1 MHTDQQSLKEEKRL
15 AALKSYQILDTLPK
29 ETFDRF
35 TKLAAIICETPISLI
50 SLIDEDRQWFKSK
63 VGLDVDQT
71 PRNIAFCSHSILGE
85 DIMEVQDATKDFRFK
100 NNPLVTSEP
109 NINFYAGYPL
119 KDSNGYNLGT
129 ICVIDRVPRKL
140 SDSQKEALKILGDSV
155 VDLIAQQRK
164 IQETENF
171 NELFKISKDIIC
183 VFNSDGVFQNIN
195 PAFDKLLGY
204 KENHILNRSFYDF
217 IHPNDLTITKNK
229 LQTLVEANKTVVF
242 TNRFKSKEGDY
253 KFLQWA
259 ATPEPSSKL
268 FFAIAR
274 DITTERE
281 KELLIERSE
290 ARLRAFFENSSGFMC
305 THSLEGKILTVN
317 TAGAESLGYKTEDL
331 IGNYLIDFVPEARQE
346 SLQLYLTG
354 MVQKGKMQGLM
365 YTKHKDGHV
374 LTWLFN
380 NVLETDINGDKYI
393 IGNAVDIT
401 ERHRLEADLKRTKEM
416 LEQTNEVAK
425 VGAWEVNLLT
435 QNLYWSHVTK
445 NIHEVEENF
454 IPDLETAVSFFSSDH
469 QKIILDAFTNASQN
483 GIPYDLELQIKTAK
497 GNDIWVRSLGTPE
510 FHKGKCVRVYGTFQ
524 DVNDNYL
531 HRNDLKKAKILADEA
546 NRAKSEFLASMSHE
560 IRTPLNGVIGFTDL
574 VLKTTLN
581 QTQQQY
587 LNIVNQSA
595 NSLLGIIN
603 DILDFSKIE
612 AGKLELDI
620 EKSDLFELSSQASDI
635 ISYQAQNK
643 GLEVLLN
650 VDPKLPR
657 FVFIDNIRLKQVIV
671 NLLGNAV
678 KFTESGEIELKIY
691 AESEIKN
698 GEIDF
703 HFEVRDTGI
712 GIQSDKQNKIF
723 EAFSQED
730 ASTTKKY
737 GGTGLGLT
745 ISNKLLGLMNSKLQL
760 KSKVGKGS
768 TFYFKVRL
776 KAEEGDSLSDSDLSN
791 IKHVLVVD
799 DNENN
804 RLILRQMLL
813 LKNIKVTEAKNGLEA
828 LQLLTKSQNYDVVLM
843 DYHMPF
849 MDGLET
855 IEKIRNNFNI
865 SANDLPIMLLHSSSD
880 DEKIISIC
888 EKYGVKIRMVKPIKM
903 QDLFNKIARI
913 NKPHENEIQEI
924 KSETSLNVSLFKIL
938 VAEDNLINKLLAKTV
953 IERILPNA
961 IVYEADNGLEAINQ
975 YKSIKIDL
983 ILMDLQMPE
992 MNGYEATQNIRLLE
1006 KDSRIPIIALTAGN
1020 IVGEKEK
1027 CLAVGMD
1034 DFVAK
1039 PFVEKDLVDIFSK
1052 WLITDEIKSL
1062 SKPKASLLKPLSF
1075 NNNKVKDFMG
1085 TDLDT
1090 IKIVLNLTINEIQ
1103 SADDNFKKLISN
1115 PKPNLSAI
1123 NALGHK
1129 LFGTASGTGLEVL
1142 AEMAREVELITEMD
1156 IKTLKTI
1163 YKKVNKEILISKE
1176 LIENE
1181 LVNL

>member
-1 MHTDQQSLKEEKRL
+1 MQTNQQSTLEEKRL

-35 TKLAAIICETPISLI
+35 TKLAAIICETPISLV
-50 SLIDEDRQWFKSK
+50 SLIDENRLWIKSK
-63 VGLDVDQT
+63 LGLDLNQI
-71 PRNIAFCSHSILGE
+71 PRNLALCSHTILGQE
-85 DIMEVQDATKDFRFK
+85 IMEVQDTTKDVRFK
-100 NNPLVTSEP
+100 NNPFVTSDP
-109 NINFYAGYPL
+109 YIKFYAGYPL
-119 KDSNGYNLGT
+119 KDPNGYNLGT
-129 ICVIDRVPRKL
+129 ICVIDKVPRKL
-140 SDSQKEALKILGDSV
+140 DDN
-155 VDLIAQQRK
+155 QQRK

-183 VFNSDGVFQNIN
+183 VFNEEGVFQNIN
-195 PAFDKLLGY
+195 PAFGKILGY
-204 KENHILNRSFYDF
+204 KEDYILNRSLYNF
-217 IHPNDLTITKNK
+217 IHPDDLIETKNK
-229 LQTLVEANKTVVF
+229 LQTLVARNNAVVF
-242 TNRFKSKEGDY
+242 SFRLKCKKGNY
-253 KFLQWA
+253 KLLQWA
-259 ATPEPSSKL
+259 VSPEASSKL
-268 FFAIAR
+268 FFTIGR
-274 DITTERE
+274 DITTEKE
-281 KELLIERSE
+281 KEILVQRSE
-290 ARLRAFFENSSGFMC
+290 ASLRAFFENSSGLMC
-305 THSLEGKILTVN
+305 THDLKGKILTIN
-317 TAGAESLGYKTEDL
+317 TAGAKSLGYKTEDFV
-331 IGNYLIDFVPEARQE
+331 GNYLQDFVPEFTREHIQM
-346 SLQLYLTG
+346 YLSHIENVG
-354 MVQKGKMQGLM
+354 EVKGLT
-365 YTKHKDGHV
+365 YPKHKKGNV

-380 NVLETDINGDKYI
+380 NVLETDANGDKYV

-401 ERHRLEADLKRTKEM
+401 ERSKLESDLKRTKEM

-425 VGAWEVNLLT
+425 IGAWEVNLRS
-435 QNLYWSHVTK
+435 QNIYWSPVTK
-445 NIHEVEENF
+445 TIHEVKNDF
-454 IPDLETAVSFFSSDH
+454 IPDFETAISFFTPEY
-469 QKIILDAFTNASQN
+469 QKIILHAFTNATEK

-497 GNDIWVRSLGTPE
+497 GNYTWVRSIGTPE
-510 FHKGKCVRVYGTFQ
+510 FKKGKCVRVYGTFQ
-524 DVNDNYL
+524 DVNENYL
-531 HRNDLKKAKILADEA
+531 HRNDLKKAKLLADGA
-546 NRAKSEFLASMSHE
+546 NRAKSDFLASMSHE

-574 VLKTTLN
+574 VLKTSLN

-650 VDPKLPR
+650 VNPKLPR
-657 FVFIDNIRLKQVIV
+657 FVFIDNIRLKQVLV

-691 AESEIKN
+691 PESEIKN
-698 GEIDF
+698 CEIDF

-776 KAEEGDSLSDSDLSN
+776 KAEEGDSLTTSDLSN

-804 RLILRQMLL
+804 RLIIRQMLL

-828 LQLLTKSQNYDVVLM
+828 LQLLTESHNYDVILM

-865 SANDLPIMLLHSSSD
+865 SAHDLPIMLLHSSSD
-880 DEKIISIC
+880 DEKIINIC

-913 NKPHENEIQEI
+913 NKPYENEIQQIEP
-924 KSETSLNVSLFKIL
+924 ETNLNVSLFKIL

-975 YKSIKIDL
+975 YKSIKFDL

-992 MNGYEATQNIRLLE
+992 MDGYEATQNIRLIE
-1006 KDSRIPIIALTAGN
+1006 KDSRTPIIALTAGN

-1039 PFVEKDLVDIFSK
+1039 PFVEKDLVAIFSK

-1062 SKPKASLLKPLSF
+1062 SKSSLLKPLSF

-1103 SADDNFKKLISN
+1103 SAGDNFKKLISN
-1115 PKPNLSAI
+1115 PKPNLKVI

-1156 IKTLKTI
+1156 IKALKTI
-1163 YKKVNKEILISKE
+1163 YNKVNKEILISKE

>member
-1 MHTDQQSLKEEKRL
+1 MQTGPESSLEEKRL

-35 TKLAAIICETPISLI
+35 TKLASIICNTPISLV

-63 VGLDVDQT
+63 VGLDVNQT
-71 PRNIAFCSHSILGE
+71 PRDIAFCHHSILGQ

-100 NNPLVTSEP
+100 NNPLVTSDP
-109 NINFYAGYPL
+109 NIKFYAGYPL

-140 SDSQKEALKILGDSV
+140 DDHQKEALKILGDAV

-164 IQETENF
+164 VQETENF

-183 VFNSDGVFQNIN
+183 VFDYDGIFRNVN
-195 PAFDKLLGY
+195 PAFGKLLSY
-204 KENHILNRSFYDF
+204 QEDYILNRSIYDF
-217 IHPNDLTITKNK
+217 IHPDDLSATKNK
-229 LQTLVEANKTVVF
+229 LQSLAKGNKTVVF
-242 TNRFKSKEGDY
+242 TNRLKGKDDSY
-253 KFLQWA
+253 KILQWA
-259 ATPEPSSKL
+259 ATPEPSSQL

-274 DITTERE
+274 DITTEKE
-281 KELLIERSE
+281 KEILIERSE

-305 THSLEGKILTVN
+305 THNLAGKILTIN
-317 TAGAESLGYKTEDL
+317 SAGAKSLGYETEEL
-331 IGNYLIDFVPEARQE
+331 VGHFLHEVVPESRKQA
-346 SLQLYLTG
+346 LQMYLEGIVT
-354 MVQKGKMQGLM
+354 QGKMQGLM
-365 YTKHKDGHV
+365 YTKHKKGNV

-380 NVLETDINGDKYI
+380 NVLETDANGDKYV

-401 ERHRLEADLKRTKEM
+401 ERHQLEADLKRTKEM
-416 LEQTNEVAK
+416 LETTNEVAK
-425 VGAWEVNLLT
+425 IGAWEADMVS
-435 QNLYWSHVTK
+435 QNIYWSNVTK
-445 NIHEVEENF
+445 EIHEVEEDF
-454 IPDLETAVSFFSSDH
+454 IPSLESGISFYTKEH
-469 QKIILDAFTNASQN
+469 QEIILNAFNEAKDL
-483 GIPYDLELQIKTAK
+483 GIPFDLELQIKTKK
-497 GNDIWVRSLGTPE
+497 GKYIWIRSIGKTE
-510 FHKGKCVRVYGTFQ
+510 FIKGKCVRIYGTFQ
-524 DVNDNYL
+524 DINENYL
-531 HRNDLKKAKILADEA
+531 HRSDLKKAKLIADQA
-546 NRAKSEFLASMSHE
+546 NSAKSEFLASMSHE

-595 NSLLGIIN
+595 NSLLVIIN

-635 ISYQAQNK
+635 ITYQAQNK

-650 VDPKLPR
+650 IDPKLPR
-657 FVFIDNIRLKQVIV
+657 FVFIDNIRLKQVLV

-691 AESEIKN
+691 ADSNIN
-698 GEIDF
+698 DSEIDF

-745 ISNKLLGLMNSKLQL
+745 ISNKLLGLMGSKLQL
-760 KSKVGKGS
+760 KSRVGQGS
-768 TFYFKVRL
+768 TFYFKIRL
-776 KAEEGDSLSDSDLSN
+776 KAEEGNSLSTSDLSH
-791 IKHVLVVD
+791 IKNVLVVD

-804 RLILRQMLL
+804 RIILRQMLL

-828 LQLLTKSQNYDVVLM
+828 LQLLTEGKGYDVILM

-865 SANDLPIMLLHSSSD
+865 NAEEQPIMLLHSSSD
-880 DEKIISIC
+880 DEKIINIC
-888 EKYGVKIRMVKPIKM
+888 EKNGVRIRMVKPIKM
-903 QDLFNKIARI
+903 QDLFNKLTKI
-913 NKPHENEIQEI
+913 NKPHEPEI
-924 KSETSLNVSLFKIL
+924 KQGETSNNLNNQLYKIL
-938 VAEDNLINKLLAKTV
+938 VAEDNIVNKLLAKTV

-961 IVYEADNGLEAINQ
+961 IVYEVNNGLEAVNQ
-975 YKSIKIDL
+975 YKLIKFDL

-992 MNGYEATQNIRLLE
+992 MNGYEATQNIRIIEE
-1006 KDSRIPIIALTAGN
+1006 KQTRTPIIALTAGN
-1020 IVGEKEK
+1020 ILGEKEK
-1027 CLAVGMD
+1027 CLAIGMD

-1039 PFVEKDLVDIFSK
+1039 PFVEKDLNDLFSK
-1052 WLITDEIKSL
+1052 WLINKEAIPSSPIQKEI
-1062 SKPKASLLKPLSF
+1062 PVRF
-1075 NNNKVKDFMG
+1075 NRDKVRDFMG
-1085 TDLDT
+1085 NDTDT
-1090 IKIVLNLTINEIQ
+1090 IKIVLNLTIKEIQ
-1103 SADDNFKKLISN
+1103 SADDNFKKLISDPN
-1115 PKPNLSAI
+1115 PNLMAI
-1123 NALGHK
+1123 KALGHK
-1129 LFGTASGTGLEVL
+1129 LYGTAAGTGLEIL
-1142 AEMAREVELITEMD
+1142 SAMARQIEWLEKADNNELKKLYKEVS
-1156 IKTLKTI
+1156 
-1163 YKKVNKEILISKE
+1163 KEIELCKDLIHSE
-1176 LIENE
+1176 LASF
-1181 LVNL
+1181 